1 MAAEPSSNRN
11 DRVNPSTRAL
21 GAVLA
26 LTLAACSQP
35 SQESASDREFGQ
47 RVRAYLLAH
56 PEVLEEATQ
65 ALQVKRQKEQMAAAK
80 AAITKYRDQVER
92 DPRDFVANPN
102 GRITVTE
109 FYDYNCGYCKLVAPE
124 MVALIRENPDVRFVF
139 KEFVIFG
146 PLSDRAAHA
155 ALLSKKNGR
164 YVQVHSAL
172 MAEKPLT
179 EAAIDRILRQN
190 GLDPA
195 LLNDAR
201 ALQPH
206 LKHVAD
212 TGALAQRLGLEGT
225 PAFIVGE
232 TLIPGA
238 DVPAL
243 KAAIAAA
250 KRGS

>member
-1 MAAEPSSNRN
+1 MK
-11 DRVNPSTRAL
+11 PSTRAL
-21 GAVLA
+21 AAALA
-26 LTLAACSQP
+26 LTLALPLAACSQP
-35 SQESASDREFGQ
+35 AQESASDREFGQ

-65 ALQVKRQKEQMAAAK
+65 ALQVKRQNEQMAAAK
-80 AAITKYRDQVER
+80 AGITRHRDRIER

-102 GRITVTE
+102 GKVTVTE
-109 FYDYNCGYCKLVAPE
+109 FYDYNCGYCKLAAPE
-124 MVALIRENPDVRFVF
+124 MTALIRENPDVRFVF

-155 ALLSKKNGR
+155 ALLSKPSGR
-164 YVQVHSAL
+164 YLQVHNAM

-190 GLDPA
+190 GIDPA

-212 TGALAQRLGLEGT
+212 NAALAQQLAIDGT
-225 PAFIVGE
+225 PAFIVGD
-232 TLIPGA
+232 TMIPGA
-238 DVPAL
+238 DIPAL

-250 KRGS
+250 KRGG